1 MLLSHMPEK
10 VKLEGHFEV
19 GTFGEW
25 LSAVTEKGSCWG
37 QLVVG
42 RVLFL

>member
-1 MLLSHMPEK
+1 MSEK
-10 VKLEGHFEV
+10 VKLEGRFEE
-19 GTFGEW
+19 GAFREW

-42 RVLFL
+42 RVLFS